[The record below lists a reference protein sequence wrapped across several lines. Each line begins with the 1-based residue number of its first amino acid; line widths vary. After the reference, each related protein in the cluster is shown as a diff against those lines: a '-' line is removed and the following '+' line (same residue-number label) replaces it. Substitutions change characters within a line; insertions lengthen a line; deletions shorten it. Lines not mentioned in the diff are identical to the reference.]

1 MNKIWSYVNFVL
13 TLLSC
18 NVIIILLVIE
28 INNFSTFNN
37 KTFNCICLTSLISK
51 IKKLTNVVGQLI
63 KV

>member
-1 MNKIWSYVNFVL
+1 MNKIWPHVNFVL

-18 NVIIILLVIE
+18 NVITILLVTE

-51 IKKLTNVVGQLI
+51 IKN
-63 KV
+63 